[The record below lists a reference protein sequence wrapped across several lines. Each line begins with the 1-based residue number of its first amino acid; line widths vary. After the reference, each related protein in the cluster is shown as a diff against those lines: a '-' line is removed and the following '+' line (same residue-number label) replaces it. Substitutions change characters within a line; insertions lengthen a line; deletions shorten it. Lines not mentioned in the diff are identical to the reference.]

1 MFDQIFK
8 DAVVAGIPL
17 LALIIG
23 LVQVVKGFIVGVKGR
38 LIAVLMGF
46 LLGGGYELSKTGL
59 PSDFNGWFTVIV
71 FGLALGVTSF
81 GLFDALKDKQAK

>member
-17 LALIIG
+17 LALVIG
-23 LVQVVKGFIVGVKGR
+23 LVQVIKGFVVGVKGR
-38 LIAVLMGF
+38 LMAVAVGL
-46 LLGGGYELSKTGL
+46 LLGGGYEISKFGL
-59 PSDFNGWFTVIV
+59 PSDFNGWFTVVV

-81 GLFDALKDKQAK
+81 GLYDALKDTPK